1 MRISQIEIL
10 GAIRPMCFSARVATA
25 VEEKYGGMEKL
36 MDALTGEQYMSSNIW
51 LLGKMLDAGARAT
64 KMEGNS
70 CPPAPSEDELLDGC
84 DLSDMRGLTA
94 KLFAAMMASKE
105 QHVELEQGKNG
116 VATPAAE

>member
-10 GAIRPMCFSARVATA
+10 GAIRPMCFSARLAITVK
-25 VEEKYGGMEKL
+25 EKYGSIEKL
-36 MDALTGEQYMSSNIW
+36 LDELTGEEYISSNIW

-70 CPPAPSEDELLDGC
+70 CPPVPSEDELLDGC
-84 DLSDMRGLTA
+84 DLNDMRGLTA

-105 QHVELEQGKNG
+105 QHVELEPGKNG
-116 VATPAAE
+116 VTTPAAE